1 MFKASLVSLS
11 LSLYSVQGLS
21 WPSWF
26 TQRNNISL
34 PCTGSPWHWHVYII
48 LYTILYAI
56 YMSSKPAVI
65 GLVAKDWLSPK
76 GAQLTS
82 LSCSLAVLGCA
93 WLCSV
98 SVESA
103 YPEAQ
108 LPWCC
113 FVARLITT
121 GFLSGEVLA
130 TDPAT
135 DIANTQTHKLCPIGW
150 GNRSHVD
157 LETNLNFASYL
168 VYPHHPI

>member
-1 MFKASLVSLS
+1 MLSLQFPAQFACVQGFTSFTISLS
-11 LSLYSVQGLS
+11 LSIPCRGYLDPAGSHSATTSPFLALVHLDIDMCILYCILYYMQYTWVANLQLLVWSPRTGSLQRGLS
-21 WPSWF
+21 WP
-26 TQRNNISL
+26 
-34 PCTGSPWHWHVYII
+34 PCLAAW
-48 LYTILYAI
+48 LCL
-56 YMSSKPAVI
+56 AVL
-65 GLVAKDWLSPK
+65 GCAWL
-76 GAQLTS
+76 
-82 LSCSLAVLGCA
+82 CLAVLGCA

-135 DIANTQTHKLCPIGW
+135 DIANTQTH
-150 GNRSHVD
+150 
-157 LETNLNFASYL
+157 
-168 VYPHHPI
+168 